1 MSGHDC
7 ELSVLLLLGGLLL
20 ADLNSSEPE
29 RTFIL
34 GHFHRFLRRGACS
47 LGRIL
52 HLEELEVL
60 HRIFLKRFSASVLV
74 RQQASASLI
83 LIEVA

>member
-20 ADLNSSEPE
+20 ADLYSSEPE
-29 RTFIL
+29 LTFIL
-34 GHFHRFLRRGACS
+34 GHLHRRLRRGTCG

-60 HRIFLKRFSASVLV
+60 HRIFLKRFSANVLM

-83 LIEVA
+83 IVEVA